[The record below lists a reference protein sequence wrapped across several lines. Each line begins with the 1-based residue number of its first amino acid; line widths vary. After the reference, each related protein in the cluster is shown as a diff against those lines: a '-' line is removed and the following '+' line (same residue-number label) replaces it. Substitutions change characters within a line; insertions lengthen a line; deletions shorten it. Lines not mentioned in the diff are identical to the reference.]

1 MNRARLAL
9 LILLLTLLL
18 AGLWTYR
25 RVEMSLRELR
35 AAGLTTLL
43 HTQTEALDLWISERM
58 HEVARSAADA
68 RLRAHLEPLLA
79 MPESAALRNMPAH
92 QALARLLTNRDGEAV
107 VAQVVD
113 LRGRIMTSQPAADIG
128 RPVPPDVAK
137 RLMPVFEGETRF
149 IPPVLEETRPLP
161 PEPGRLDRPLI
172 WVAAPVR
179 NEQGKIIAALRV
191 AYPANQAFADILKLA
206 RPGRTGEAYAFDA
219 NGFMLT
225 ESRYPGLAAERG
237 LAPAD
242 AGDSSILALQLREPP
257 TQDNGGEGFRPPTRL
272 AAAAIAAR
280 NARSKRDREGVLLDP
295 YLNYVGNEVIGAWRW
310 MSRFD
315 MGVALELEAREAYA
329 PLHYVN
335 IGVAAL
341 LTILMG
347 VWLSVFV
354 SPRRLAE
361 RWRSNRPQMIGPY
374 LIERQIGE
382 GAISNVYLARHQL
395 LKRPVAMKVLKIQS
409 TTDEWTA
416 RFKREVEL
424 ASRLRHP
431 NTIAIHD
438 FGEGS
443 GGRLYYVMEYLEG
456 LSLAD
461 LVERY
466 GAQPAT
472 RTAYLLRQVCD
483 SLAEAHQSG
492 IVHRDIKPQ
501 NIMTCRIG
509 GRNDV
514 AKVLDFGLVK
524 RLDATDTRD
533 LTSSLRMLGTP
544 LYMAPER
551 IRDPS
556 HVDGRTDIYSL
567 GAVGFYL
574 LTGKRLFHT
583 ESDHDLTYQI
593 LHTAPPRASEHTSAP
608 IPRELD
614 DLLVRCLSKDPAQ
627 RPATAGE
634 VAHVLD
640 QVLAAHPWTPR
651 QIDEWWRLH
660 WVDESHP
667 ERRVSIR

>member
-9 LILLLTLLL
+9 LILLLLLLL

-25 RVEMSLRELR
+25 SVETSLRELR

-43 HTQTEALDLWISERM
+43 RTQSEALDLWISERM
-58 HEVARSAADA
+58 QEVTRLAADA
-68 RLRAHLEPLLA
+68 RIVAHLESLLV
-79 MPESAALRNMPAH
+79 MPEPAALRQMPAH
-92 QALARLLTNRDGEAV
+92 ETLAQLLANRDGSAA

-113 LRGRIMTSQPAADIG
+113 PRGRIVSSQHADDIG
-128 RPVPPDVAK
+128 RHVLND
-137 RLMPVFEGETRF
+137 LMTRWTPVFKGETRF
-149 IPPVLEETRPLP
+149 IPPVREETRPLP
-161 PEPGRLDRPLI
+161 PEPSGSDRPLV
-172 WVAAPVR
+172 WVVAPVR
-179 NEQGKIIAALRV
+179 NETGGIIAALGV
-191 AYPANQAFADILKLA
+191 AYPAKRAFADILKLA
-206 RPGRTGEAYAFDA
+206 RPGRSGEAYAFDA

-225 ESRYPGLAAERG
+225 ESRYLGLAAERG
-237 LAPAD
+237 LLPAG
-242 AGDSSILALQLREPP
+242 ARGSSILALQLREPP
-257 TQDNGGEGFRPPTRL
+257 VPENGGEGFRRPTQL

-280 NARSKRDREGVLLDP
+280 NIRPAQDREGVLLDP
-295 YLNYVGNEVIGAWRW
+295 YPNYVGNEVIGVWRW
-310 MSRFD
+310 MSRYD
-315 MGVALELEAREAYA
+315 MGVALELDAHEAYA

-354 SPRRLAE
+354 SPRRLADL
-361 RWRSNRPQMIGPY
+361 WRRNRPQTIGPY
-374 LIERQIGE
+374 QLERQIGE
-382 GAISNVYLARHQL
+382 GAISNVYLARHRL
-395 LKRPVAMKVLKIQS
+395 LKRPVAVKVLKIQS
-409 TTDEWTA
+409 TTEEWTA

-438 FGEGS
+438 FGEGT
-443 GGRLYYVMEYLEG
+443 GGQLYYVMEFLEG

-461 LVERY
+461 LVEHY
-466 GAQPAT
+466 GPQPAA
-472 RTAYLLRQVCD
+472 RTAYVMRQVCD
-483 SLAEAHQSG
+483 SLAEAHESG

-501 NIMTCRIG
+501 NIMICRIG

-593 LHTAPPRASEHTSAP
+593 LHAPPPRASEHAAAP
-608 IPRELD
+608 IPGELD
-614 DLLVRCLSKDPAQ
+614 DLLVRCLSKDPVQ
-627 RPATAGE
+627 RPTAIE
-634 VAHVLD
+634 VAHALD
-640 QVLAAHPWTPR
+640 GILAAHPWTRR